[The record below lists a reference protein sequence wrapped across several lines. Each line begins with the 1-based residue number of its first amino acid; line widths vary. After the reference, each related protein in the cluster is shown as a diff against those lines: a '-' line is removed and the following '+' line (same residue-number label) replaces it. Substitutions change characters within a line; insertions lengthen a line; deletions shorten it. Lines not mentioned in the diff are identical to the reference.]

1 MTGTVELPPSV
12 IDWDTETTG
21 LTLSEFEQIVADEE
35 FLGSLD
41 VALTSFQVSELE
53 SIDALT
59 PRVRDLS
66 VNLR

>member
-1 MTGTVELPPSV
+1 M
-12 IDWDTETTG
+12 
-21 LTLSEFEQIVADEE
+21 ADEE

-41 VALTSFQVSELE
+41 VALTSLQVAELE